1 MPNGDLNLGEGE
13 LVQTEDKIL
22 QMVDAGNSFRRV
34 AETKMNVE
42 SSRSHAILQIVSWIS
57 SVQDCNHKH
66 LSPCQNEINKFLFEG
81 NSIG

>member
-1 MPNGDLNLGEGE
+1 MPNGDLNLGEGQ

-42 SSRSHAILQIVSWIS
+42 SSRSHAILQIVS
-57 SVQDCNHKH
+57 
-66 LSPCQNEINKFLFEG
+66 
-81 NSIG
+81 